1 MTTADAN
8 TPQQQA
14 LQPGQVLDGFRL
26 DERIHQGGM
35 ANLWRVSRVDPQPG
49 DTLPLIMKVP
59 RIKGGEDP
67 ATIVGFEVEQML
79 MPQLS
84 GPHVPRFVARGDWTR
99 QAYIVMEHIPG
110 ESLRPRLDD
119 APLPPEEVADIG
131 ARVATALADLHR
143 QHVVHLDIKP
153 SNIVFRPDGT
163 AVLVD
168 FGLSRHEQLPDLLE
182 EEFSLPMGTGPY
194 MSPEQVQFVRN
205 VIFVK
210 DKILNFVLG

>member
-1 MTTADAN
+1 MSSRPTSPPAPGAASTQL
-8 TPQQQA
+8 PGP
-14 LQPGQVLDGFRL
+14 LSPGQVLDGFVLEERL
-26 DERIHQGGM
+26 HQGGM
-35 ANLWRVSRVDPQPG
+35 ANLWKVRRETPLPG
-49 DTLPLIMKVP
+49 EDIALIMKVP

-143 QHVVHLDIKP
+143 QGVGNGGDTVAEMG
-153 SNIVFRPDGT
+153 PDGLT
-163 AVLVD
+163 MLTTWLTTLA
-168 FGLSRHEQLPDLLE
+168 RAQPTTT
-182 EEFSLPMGTGPY
+182 PA
-194 MSPEQVQFVRN
+194 
-205 VIFVK
+205 
-210 DKILNFVLG
+210 